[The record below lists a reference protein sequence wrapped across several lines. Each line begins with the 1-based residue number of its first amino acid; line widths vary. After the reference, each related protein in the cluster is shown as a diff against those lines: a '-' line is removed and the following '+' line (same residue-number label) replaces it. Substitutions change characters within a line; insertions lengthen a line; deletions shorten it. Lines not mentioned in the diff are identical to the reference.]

1 MKFTRRYTTNW
12 HDTGIDRAVRPSR
25 LLVYMQETS
34 SAHVAS
40 SGYSLGDLR
49 SDRGLAFILSKISL
63 SVYTPLRAY
72 EDIDVQTWTCSS
84 KGYSFIRCFRILR
97 GEEIIAEAHTVWALV
112 DINNKTICRVE
123 DCGFKFEDEEP
134 LMLDLPKRFKLPSD
148 RELCELGTKKIL
160 YSDIDNN
167 MHMNNTRYPDMLC
180 DHMPVDK
187 IEKIKGMTL
196 SFLREAAFE
205 DTISINGC
213 EKDGIY
219 YFRTFNTADDVCLEA
234 QVVLKED

>member
-34 SAHVAS
+34 SAHVAA
-40 SGYSLGDLR
+40 SGYSLGNLR
-49 SDRGLAFILSKISL
+49 SESGLAFILSKISL
-63 SVYTPLRAY
+63 SIYSPVRAY
-72 EDIDVQTWTCSS
+72 DTIDVQTWTCAST
-84 KGYSFIRCFRILR
+84 GYSFIRCFRILR
-97 GEEIIAEAHTVWALV
+97 GEEVMAEAHTVWALV
-112 DINNKTICRVE
+112 DVKSKTICRIE
-123 DCGFKFEDEEP
+123 DCGFEFEDEEP
-134 LMLDLPKRFKLPSD
+134 LVLDLPKRFKLPTD
-148 RELCELGTKKIL
+148 REIRELGTKKIL
-160 YSDIDNN
+160 YSEIDNN

-180 DHMPVDK
+180 DHMPIDK
-187 IEKIKGMTL
+187 IEKISGITL

-219 YFRTFNTADDVCLEA
+219 YFRTFNTAGDVCLEA
-234 QVVLKED
+234 QVIVKE